1 VSRGLVDRHE
11 RRMSIWD
18 EAVDASRR
26 VGRYE
31 ILREVGRGGMAT
43 VYVAQQLDL
52 ERRVA
57 LKELRVLGG
66 DPSLARRF
74 LREARLAGALSH
86 PNIVTVHDYFEHEHV
101 PYIAMEYLPRGALR
115 PFIGTLNLPQV
126 GGVLEGLLGG
136 LAHAERHEVVHRD
149 IKPENLLVTLDGGIK
164 IADFGIAKATLA
176 VEAGS
181 MLTAIG
187 STVGTPNYIAPEQA
201 MAQRLGPWTDL
212 YSVGVTAFEL
222 LVGRPP
228 FGDTREPMG
237 IVLRQINEPLPR
249 VSDLVP
255 SVDPRLSDWV
265 SWLAA
270 KSPTDRPQTA
280 VQARDA
286 LDEVLLYVLGPRWR
300 RAAPLLSGAGYPS
313 FAGESRTTAPAGRWG
328 TVAGVGAGAAAGYLM
343 ATGVVAPPTTPTG
356 AVRPGA
362 EDALLAATLPP
373 QRQVQ
378 EGLRPP
384 GRTPWSRRIAIAL
397 KLASVAAIL
406 LVVGSAALSGRGG
419 GGLPPAGEDR
429 GQNRAQVAPTQ
440 AASVPA
446 APSLGTSAPPSSTA
460 GTEGPLAEEVAPARQ
475 LAHTYEQAAS
485 RAGKHPAGTALTSSD
500 VELVRALRETARSYR
515 AASQAAARGDVAAY
529 TAAILAAEASRQKA
543 SNLLDLSP
551 SSGPSAAPRGRVTT
565 PAAPPCEG
573 DSVSDDPSDDA
584 CEN

>member
-1 VSRGLVDRHE
+1 
-11 RRMSIWD
+11 M
-18 EAVDASRR
+18 DASSR

-31 ILREVGRGGMAT
+31 ILREVGRGGMAI

-57 LKELRVLGG
+57 LKELRALGT

-74 LREARLAGALSH
+74 LREARLAGGLSH
-86 PNIVTVHDYFEHEHV
+86 PNIVTVHEYFEHEHV
-101 PYIAMEYLPRGALR
+101 PYIAMEYIARGALR
-115 PFIGTLNLPQV
+115 PFIGRLTLPQV
-126 GGVLEGLLGG
+126 GGVLEGLLAG

-212 YSVGVTAFEL
+212 YSAGVTAFEM

-255 SVDPRLSDWV
+255 SVDPRLSEWV
-265 SWLAA
+265 GWLTA
-270 KSPTDRPQTA
+270 KSPADRPQSA

-286 LDEVLLYVLGPRWR
+286 LDEVLLSVLGPRWR
-300 RAAPLLSGAGYPS
+300 RAAPLFSTAGYAS
-313 FAGESRTTAPAGRWG
+313 VAGELRPAAPSGRWG
-328 TVAGVGAGAAAGYLM
+328 PVAGVGAGAAAGALM
-343 ATGVVAPPTTPTG
+343 STGVVTPPSTPTG
-356 AVRPGA
+356 AFQPGA
-362 EDALLAATLPP
+362 GGASLAATLPP
-373 QRQVQ
+373 RQHAP
-378 EGLRPP
+378 EALRP
-384 GRTPWSRRIAIAL
+384 TSNVTWSRRIATAL

-406 LVVGSAALSGRGG
+406 LVLGSAALSARSGG
-419 GGLPPAGEDR
+419 PSAGDDP
-429 GQNRAQVAPTQ
+429 GQNPAQVAPTH
-440 AASVPA
+440 A
-446 APSLGTSAPPSSTA
+446 APTLAAPTPATSDPRTLSA
-460 GTEGPLAEEVAPARQ
+460 GAEGPLAEQVAPARQ
-475 LAHTYEQAAS
+475 LARTYEHAAS
-485 RAGKHPAGTALTSSD
+485 RAGKHPAGAALTSADSK
-500 VELVRALRETARSYR
+500 LVRALRVTARSYR
-515 AASQAAARGDVAAY
+515 AAAQAAARGDVAAY
-529 TAAILAAEASRQKA
+529 TAAMLAAETSRRKV
-543 SNLLDLSP
+543 SSLLNLSP
-551 SSGPSAAPRGRVTT
+551 TAGPSAAPRAELS
-565 PAAPPCEG
+565 PAAPNCAG

-584 CEN
+584 CGD